1 METYQEK
8 GTEKMTVINTNVG
21 ALTARTYSIK
31 ANESMQKAMERL
43 SSGLR
48 INSAADDAAGLAV
61 ANKME
66 SQLRGMNVAIR
77 NSQDGISLVQTAE
90 AGMGEISNMVIRMRE
105 LAVQMNNGVYTSAD
119 RANAQLEVA
128 ALLAEID
135 KIADNTAFNDVKVLD
150 GSYSADIRAGNTNAE
165 IITVTI
171 DRMKTDTIGG
181 DYITTGVVQGAA
193 STDAALTAAKYA
205 TNGTTVVTVKEGDK
219 VTIDADVLSGQF
231 GSASSTFKSVF
242 TNGTFSLTGTDA
254 AKFDIDANG
263 DITSK
268 SSERFDKDTKAAYNF
283 NVVYTHTDA
292 NSVVSTFTDK
302 VTLNVTAADA
312 PTAGTTGATQTELTV
327 AETDALTL
335 DAKTTLSRDFIAF
348 VEANAGGTFAIENH
362 ATGGANDAA
371 FFEFADTSAS
381 AMTLATGK
389 TLNFE
394 NKADTGTNGKWEI
407 KVSYTAADGTS
418 KYSENVGITVT
429 NVTSDDTVQP
439 TTATL
444 NSGTGSST
452 IAVDVGAAGDGSD
465 DLAIDFG
472 TSAVYTKLS
481 AGAQKFIADMTTE
494 GTGSGTLAITG
505 TETTDANNE
514 SAITGDTVTID
525 DSATNASSVVYALSI
540 ADGNGNTWTENVT
553 LSITAAVAG
562 ASAIN
567 ARSAHESTVATTA
580 LTGASSESDGVIT
593 ADLTSTS
600 FFPQLTDF
608 VTAKAGGT
616 YAITSAADAA
626 VTLSGTTL
634 SIVGNASKTV
644 EVTYTDDDNG
654 NTTFTQTITVDPTD
668 LTHVATGATAAFVS
682 SGATTQASQTSTE
695 LTSGKSNLTFEE
707 ARQGSIKVA
716 TLSSGLAA
724 FTTANTEGTYT
735 VTGTD
740 KASFDVDAATGTI
753 TTKGLVDYET
763 KTSYDLNLVYT
774 KGDKSY
780 TEVISVKVND
790 SAVDAGTH
798 LKDVSLATADGAAT
812 AVTILDKA
820 LGQISSSQAKLGAI
834 QNRLTHN
841 IDNLSMASMLTETA
855 RGRVVDADFARE
867 TSELSKQQ
875 ILAQAAT
882 SMLAQANQSKQSV
895 LALLQ

>member
-1 METYQEK
+1 
-8 GTEKMTVINTNVG
+8 
-21 ALTARTYSIK
+21 
-31 ANESMQKAMERL
+31 
-43 SSGLR
+43 
-48 INSAADDAAGLAV
+48 
-61 ANKME
+61 
-66 SQLRGMNVAIR
+66 
-77 NSQDGISLVQTAE
+77 
-90 AGMGEISNMVIRMRE
+90 
-105 LAVQMNNGVYTSAD
+105 
-119 RANAQLEVA
+119 
-128 ALLAEID
+128 
-135 KIADNTAFNDVKVLD
+135 
-150 GSYSADIRAGNTNAE
+150 
-165 IITVTI
+165 
-171 DRMKTDTIGG
+171 
-181 DYITTGVVQGAA
+181 
-193 STDAALTAAKYA
+193 
-205 TNGTTVVTVKEGDK
+205 
-219 VTIDADVLSGQF
+219 
-231 GSASSTFKSVF
+231 
-242 TNGTFSLTGTDA
+242 
-254 AKFDIDANG
+254 
-263 DITSK
+263 
-268 SSERFDKDTKAAYNF
+268 
-283 NVVYTHTDA
+283 
-292 NSVVSTFTDK
+292 
-302 VTLNVTAADA
+302 
-312 PTAGTTGATQTELTV
+312 
-327 AETDALTL
+327 
-335 DAKTTLSRDFIAF
+335 
-348 VEANAGGTFAIENH
+348 
-362 ATGGANDAA
+362 
-371 FFEFADTSAS
+371 
-381 AMTLATGK
+381 
-389 TLNFE
+389 
-394 NKADTGTNGKWEI
+394 
-407 KVSYTAADGTS
+407 
-418 KYSENVGITVT
+418 
-429 NVTSDDTVQP
+429 VQP

-452 IAVDVGAAGDGSD
+452 IAVDVGVAGNGTD

-481 AGAQKFIADMTTE
+481 AGAQKFIADMTTA

-505 TETTDANNE
+505 TETTDANGE
-514 SAITGDTVTID
+514 SAIVGDTVTID
-525 DSATNASSVVYALSI
+525 DSATNATSVVYALSI

-553 LSITAAVAG
+553 LSITAAASG

-567 ARSAHESTVATTA
+567 ARSAHESTLATTA

-695 LTSGKSNLTFEE
+695 LTNGKSNLTFEE

>member
-1 METYQEK
+1 
-8 GTEKMTVINTNVG
+8 MTVINTNVG
-21 ALTARTYSIK
+21 ALTARTYSIQ
-31 ANESMQKAMERL
+31 ANDAMQKSMERL

-119 RANAQLEVA
+119 RSNAQLEVA

-150 GSYSADIRAGNTNAE
+150 GTYSADIRAGNTNVE
-165 IITVTI
+165 VITVTI

-242 TNGTFSLTGTDA
+242 TGGTFSLTGTDA

-268 SSERFDKDTKAAYNF
+268 ASERFDKDTKAAYNF

-362 ATGGANDAA
+362 STGGANDAG

-381 AMTLATGK
+381 AMTLVSGK

-394 NKADTGTNGKWEI
+394 NKADTGANGKWEI

-418 KYSENVGITVT
+418 KYSENVGITAT
-429 NVTSDDTVQP
+429 NVTSDDTVQAS
-439 TTATL
+439 TFAETFSGAT
-444 NSGTGSST
+444 
-452 IAVDVGAAGDGSD
+452 
-465 DLAIDFG
+465 
-472 TSAVYTKLS
+472 
-481 AGAQKFIADMTTE
+481 
-494 GTGSGTLAITG
+494 
-505 TETTDANNE
+505 
-514 SAITGDTVTID
+514 
-525 DSATNASSVVYALSI
+525 SSVQ
-540 ADGNGNTWTENVT
+540 
-553 LSITAAVAG
+553 
-562 ASAIN
+562 
-567 ARSAHESTVATTA
+567 
-580 LTGASSESDGVIT
+580 VIET
-593 ADLTSTS
+593 
-600 FFPQLTDF
+600 
-608 VTAKAGGT
+608 
-616 YAITSAADAA
+616 AADAA
-626 VTLSGTTL
+626 ASVITYATDDANNQDLMSTAALAFIAGESSVTFTAAKTAGGAATITADNTAITVAGTAADADSAEIVITITGASGAVFKETMTVTAEATGTDDARTRTADTAKATSATVAASGASVESDGLLTIDVSSATNFAALAAFQSGKTAAATPYALTGSSASDADLSIDGATGIVTSKSQGAKTIEVTWSDNASGTF
-634 SIVGNASKTV
+634 V
-644 EVTYTDDDNG
+644 
-654 NTTFTQTITVDPTD
+654 QTITLADPAD
-668 LTHVATGATAAFVS
+668 LNHVGTGATAAFVS

-695 LTSGKSNLTFEE
+695 LTNGKSNLTFEE

-780 TEVISVKVND
+780 TEVINVKVND

>member
-1 METYQEK
+1 
-8 GTEKMTVINTNVG
+8 MTVINTNVG
-21 ALTARTYSIK
+21 ALTARTYSIQ
-31 ANESMQKAMERL
+31 ANDAMQKSMERL

-150 GSYSADIRAGNTNAE
+150 GSYSADIRAGNTNVE
-165 IITVTI
+165 VITVTI

-242 TNGTFSLTGTDA
+242 TGGTFSLTGTDA

-362 ATGGANDAA
+362 STGGANDAG

-381 AMTLATGK
+381 AMTLVSGK

-394 NKADTGTNGKWEI
+394 NKADTGANGKWEI
-407 KVSYTAADGTS
+407 KVSYTAADGVS
-418 KYSENVGITVT
+418 KYSENVGITAT

-481 AGAQKFIADMTTE
+481 AGAQKFIADMTTA

-505 TETTDANNE
+505 TETTDANGE
-514 SAITGDTVTID
+514 SAIVGDTVTID
-525 DSATNASSVVYALSI
+525 DSATNATSVVYALSI

-553 LSITAAVAG
+553 LSITAAASG

-567 ARSAHESTVATTA
+567 ARSAHESTLATTA

-695 LTSGKSNLTFEE
+695 LTNGKSNLTFEE

>member
-1 METYQEK
+1 
-8 GTEKMTVINTNVG
+8 MTVINTNVG
-21 ALTARTYSIK
+21 ALTARTYSIQ
-31 ANESMQKAMERL
+31 ANDAMQKSMERL

-150 GSYSADIRAGNTNAE
+150 GSYSADIRAGNTNVE
-165 IITVTI
+165 VITVTI

-242 TNGTFSLTGTDA
+242 TGGTFSLTGTDA

-362 ATGGANDAA
+362 STGGANDAG

-381 AMTLATGK
+381 AMTLVSGK

-394 NKADTGTNGKWEI
+394 NKADTGANGKWEI
-407 KVSYTAADGTS
+407 KVSYTAADGVS
-418 KYSENVGITVT
+418 KYSENVGITAT

-452 IAVDVGAAGDGSD
+452 IAVDVGVAGNGTD

-481 AGAQKFIADMTTE
+481 AGAQKFIADMTTA

-505 TETTDANNE
+505 TETTDANGE
-514 SAITGDTVTID
+514 SAIVGDTVTID
-525 DSATNASSVVYALSI
+525 DSATNATSVVYALSI

-553 LSITAAVAG
+553 LSITAAASG

-567 ARSAHESTVATTA
+567 ARSAHESTLATTA

-695 LTSGKSNLTFEE
+695 LTNGKSNLTFEE